1 MVFRGG
7 KTMNMRT
14 NPALAGAEDLD
25 QEFLATP
32 FLVQIGIGVIVV
44 ALAFGAWLS
53 ARPSQVHD
61 LCSLSPK
68 KVVSAHRPAPA
79 GESRLRYYCS

>member
-1 MVFRGG
+1 
-7 KTMNMRT
+7 MNTRT

-25 QEFLATP
+25 QEFLVTP

-44 ALAFGAWLS
+44 FLAFGAWLS
-53 ARPSQVHD
+53 ATPLQVRD

-68 KVVSAHRPAPA
+68 KVVSEHHPVVTGEARSRP
-79 GESRLRYYCS
+79 YCS